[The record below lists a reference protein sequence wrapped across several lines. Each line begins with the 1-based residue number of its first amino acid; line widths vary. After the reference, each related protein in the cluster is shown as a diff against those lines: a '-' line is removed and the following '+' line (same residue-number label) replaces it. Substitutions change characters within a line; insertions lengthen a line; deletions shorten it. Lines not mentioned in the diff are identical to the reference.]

1 MPTGVAMKHD
11 PDKPHNRRSRAVL
24 LLALGP
30 AAVATPAA
38 AAAIGTHASDAA
50 KPPIWPTPPAA
61 GAFTIGI
68 PGIGQLGAGG
78 AAVPVDPTAGTLT
91 PSPTPTSSEASGD
104 QGAEGTDS
112 PTPGAGALTP
122 TPVPDGYTVTITPT
136 PKPGAGAASSSPFV
150 SPELNAQLQRA
161 REQITALV
169 VNALRSAAAARATGS
184 SVPTPSPSGATTPAE
199 ATPTSSTSP
208 STSTT
213 SSSTPGDGLR

>member
-1 MPTGVAMKHD
+1 MKHD
-11 PDKPHNRRSRAVL
+11 PDKPHRRSRAVL

-38 AAAIGTHASDAA
+38 AAAIGTHASDAG

-104 QGAEGTDS
+104 QGRKA
-112 PTPGAGALTP
+112 PIPRP
-122 TPVPDGYTVTITPT
+122 RVPV
-136 PKPGAGAASSSPFV
+136 
-150 SPELNAQLQRA
+150 L
-161 REQITALV
+161 
-169 VNALRSAAAARATGS
+169 
-184 SVPTPSPSGATTPAE
+184 
-199 ATPTSSTSP
+199 
-208 STSTT
+208 
-213 SSSTPGDGLR
+213 

>member
-11 PDKPHNRRSRAVL
+11 PDKPHNRRPRAVL

-38 AAAIGTHASDAA
+38 AAAIGTHASDAG

-78 AAVPVDPTAGTLT
+78 AAVPVDPTVGTIT
-91 PSPTPTSSEASGD
+91 PSPTPTSSTEASGD

-112 PTPGAGALTP
+112 PTCL
-122 TPVPDGYTVTITPT
+122 
-136 PKPGAGAASSSPFV
+136 
-150 SPELNAQLQRA
+150 L
-161 REQITALV
+161 
-169 VNALRSAAAARATGS
+169 
-184 SVPTPSPSGATTPAE
+184 
-199 ATPTSSTSP
+199 
-208 STSTT
+208 
-213 SSSTPGDGLR
+213 